1 MMWVFRADCAGL
13 PAVSFRFVP
22 VGWFRVMER
31 DMESR
36 LRRGLRWL
44 VAVPLALSLVVS
56 PVLADPPHGKGKP
69 EKVGKK
75 PKGKKGHGKDDHAD
89 LVYAGISFRDARRWA
104 DNYHY
109 TGYKPLPPG
118 VAKNLAR
125 GKPLPPGIAKKVVPS
140 PMLKHLPRH
149 AGYEWRVVG
158 SDLVLVAIASGV
170 VADVLLNVFQ

>member
-1 MMWVFRADCAGL
+1 MASVVPFRLAQGRGFLA
-13 PAVSFRFVP
+13 
-22 VGWFRVMER
+22 MEGE
-31 DMESR
+31 MESP

-44 VAVPLALSLVVS
+44 VAVPLALSLAVS

-75 PKGKKGHGKDDHAD
+75 PKGKKGHGPDDHAN
-89 LVYAGISFRDARRWA
+89 LVYAGISVRDARRWA

-118 VAKNLAR
+118 VAKNLGR
-125 GKPLPPGIAKKVVPS
+125 GKPLPPGIAKKAVPS

-149 AGYEWRVVG
+149 GGYEWRVVG